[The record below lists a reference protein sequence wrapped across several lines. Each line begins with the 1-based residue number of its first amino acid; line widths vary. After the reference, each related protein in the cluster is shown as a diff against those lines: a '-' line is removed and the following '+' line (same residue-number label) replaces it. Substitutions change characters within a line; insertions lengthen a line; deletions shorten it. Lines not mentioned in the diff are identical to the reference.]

1 MSFVNTAKITMI
13 LKTLGEMEQRLEELE
28 ASLDTLSTDVRG
40 KGNKPSK
47 ETHKAAT
54 EEVKGE

>member
-1 MSFVNTAKITMI
+1 MSFVNTAKIIMI
-13 LKTLGEMEQRLEELE
+13 LKSLEEVQQRLQELE
-28 ASLDTLSTDVRG
+28 ASLDTLSTEVRG
-40 KGNKPSK
+40 RGNKPSK